1 MSEIFTKVENLAAH
15 VREYVNTKIDTVK
28 LNAADKSSRILSNL
42 IAGITVSVVFLLF
55 IVFVSIAAALALS
68 AWLEKSYIGFLI
80 IAAFY
85 LLAGIIVL
93 KFKERLIRIPIM
105 NAILKQLFK
114 DNEDEKD

>member
-1 MSEIFTKVENLAAH
+1 MSEIFTKVENLATH

-28 LNAADKSSRILSNL
+28 LNAADKSSGILSNL
-42 IAGITVSVVFLLF
+42 IAGFIVTTVFLLS
-55 IVFVSIAAALALS
+55 IVFASIAAAQALS
-68 AWLEKSYIGFLI
+68 AWIGKSYSGFLI
-80 IAAFY
+80 IAGFY

-114 DNEDEKD
+114 NDIDEKD